1 MIKFVITPSFY
12 TVDAAGQVNGWS
24 ATSPFK
30 KSFPDYHKFALVVGK
45 SGDVAI
51 KTNYEITDET
61 FGGSKAIVINHIGA
75 EMNDSMLHSIV
86 NNPNQYD
93 YVVQILDYMARGY
106 IKVLKDNVEMTQ
118 ADVAG
123 FSIVP

>member
-1 MIKFVITPSFY
+1 MIRFTINPTFY
-12 TVDAAGQVNGWS
+12 TLDSEGLVNGWS
-24 ATSPFK
+24 ATSPFRK
-30 KSFPDYHKFALVVGK
+30 KFPEYHKFVLVVGK

-51 KTNYEITDET
+51 KTNYDINDET
-61 FGGSKAIVINHIGA
+61 FGGSKAIVINHVGS

-106 IKVLKDNVEMTQ
+106 IKVYRNNVEMSQ
-118 ADVAG
+118 PEIAG
-123 FSIVP
+123 FTIIP

>member
-1 MIKFVITPSFY
+1 MIRFVITPDFY
-12 TVDAAGQVNGWS
+12 TLDASGQVNGWS

-30 KSFPDYHKFALVVGK
+30 KKFPEYHKFVLIVGK

-106 IKVLKDNVEMTQ
+106 IKVYKDNVEMTQ
-118 ADVAG
+118 PQVAG

>member
-12 TVDAAGQVNGWS
+12 TLDGNGQVSGWS

-30 KSFPDYHKFALVVGK
+30 KAFPSYLKFALVVGK

-61 FGGSKAIVINHIGA
+61 FGGSKAIVINHVGA

-106 IKVLKDNVEMTQ
+106 IKVFKDNVEMTQ